1 MSSFNQDTRESI
13 VVAGDFLPLPRRTYN
28 HAKIALPHEGWSPT
42 GGLTPKGPFCAKS
55 GGTSE

>member
-13 VVAGDFLPLPRRTYN
+13 VVAGGLYPLSRRTYN
-28 HAKIALPHEGWSPT
+28 QAKIALPNADGSPDGVLIPT
-42 GGLTPKGPFCAKS
+42 GAFRAKS

>member
-28 HAKIALPHEGWSPT
+28 HAKIALPHVGGSPA
-42 GGLTPKGPFCAKS
+42 GGLSPMGPFCA
-55 GGTSE
+55 

>member
-13 VVAGDFLPLPRRTYN
+13 VVAGAFCPVPRRTYN
-28 HAKIALPHEGWSPT
+28 HAKIALLNVDASPV
-42 GGLTPKGPFCAKS
+42 GELIPIGPFRAKS